1 MSLDS
6 IGKKSVDFLK
16 EKTEHWKKRIF
27 EEDSPLETISEV
39 SEKENS
45 ISDSCV
51 DEEEQKAIQLV
62 YAGIKITKKRDEIIT
77 DSDDSN
83 TGSQIPN
90 Q

>member
-51 DEEEQKAIQLV
+51 DEEE
-62 YAGIKITKKRDEIIT
+62 
-77 DSDDSN
+77 
-83 TGSQIPN
+83 
-90 Q
+90 